1 MNDISFEKEYLMISN
16 YEKQVDIGKAH
27 FLKYDQKPSL
37 PNSTWI
43 LIKIIFIL
51 LI

>member
-27 FLKYDQKPSL
+27 FLKYDQEALSA
-37 PNSTWI
+37 
-43 LIKIIFIL
+43 KIPPGS
-51 LI
+51 